1 MVPKSRLFGRRR
13 VNRIGNLLLRFH
25 RSIPML
31 RILSFIAV
39 AVAFIIAIRDDLK
52 IWPDKDGSL
61 DKDKLNVK
69 GTEIFF
75 TLVGNGTRL
84 LIYT

>member
-1 MVPKSRLFGRRR
+1 
-13 VNRIGNLLLRFH
+13 
-25 RSIPML
+25 ML